1 MPATPQERG
10 ERGADEAARTGHGD
24 PLRCESVVL
33 MAGEVGGGDSVP
45 IGKHAIDR
53 LLRQSVSDPAEWTKG

>member
-1 MPATPQERG
+1 
-10 ERGADEAARTGHGD
+10 
-24 PLRCESVVL
+24 

-53 LLRQSVSDPAEWTKG
+53 LLRQSVSDPAEWTKGQGVGNHVLQASLFVTDILESM